1 MDSHVFFSSSGEHPG
16 GSTGKKEGKSLG
28 ELAGEEG
35 ELALEKAFCGRGC
48 VGRRDGVGGSVV
60 MPWCV

>member
-1 MDSHVFFSSSGEHPG
+1 MFFSSSGEHPG

-35 ELALEKAFCGRGC
+35 ELALEKAFR
-48 VGRRDGVGGSVV
+48 GRRDGVGGSVV